1 MNFNIQVRIL
11 KLLIVYENMTETEVE
26 DFVVLSFA
34 KLEYK
39 DEDLFDDNM

>member
-11 KLLIVYENMTETEVE
+11 KLLIVYENRTETEVE
-26 DFVVLSFA
+26 HFVVLSFA